1 MAHTIRKT
9 DNSADSN
16 VDYYV
21 LVHEVSEGRNIK
33 WPRDISCDIFG
44 KECGCF
50 FCPCPKYLFE
60 AKLKSFT
67 LMALAEEISR
77 QPSIDSVVW
86 LMYPL
91 LCRSIRKRN
100 KWSKEK

>member
-16 VDYYV
+16 VDYDV

-77 QPSIDSVVW
+77 QPSIKSV
-86 LMYPL
+86 M
-91 LCRSIRKRN
+91 
-100 KWSKEK
+100 